1 LDLAQ
6 ADGVAVAQSLGA
18 SEAHTVDKGAIGA
31 AQVPEDG
38 LTSFPGDAGVAARD
52 LRVTDDHIAARHAAD
67 NDALLGHRETLAT
80 LGALLYG

>member
-6 ADGVAVAQSLGA
+6 TDGVVIVQSLGTSDA
-18 SEAHTVDKGAIGA
+18 YTVDKGTIGA
-31 AQVPEDG
+31 TQVPDDR

-52 LRVTDDHIAARHAAD
+52 LRVTDDHIAAPHAAE
-67 NDALLGHRETLAT
+67 NNAVLGHGKTLAT